1 MREKKPDLRVQNLDP
16 KTRAAAE
23 AAARAFGLT
32 IKEWVGQIIHGRVR
46 AGAAQAPSSTD
57 RPTSTAESREG
68 TQAAPEAP
76 PETAGASPEPSG
88 PAEPVGEPPA
98 RGAEQSTGRDATD
111 EEILAALDALSQ
123 QVDAIE
129 RHMDQ
134 AVTPLGKA
142 VKTLEEQLASL
153 KKPVEAPAEV
163 RDKAPH
169 DASPAAAGTVREAL
183 STPAP
188 GGVSAEEA
196 AAHDKHD
203 KDSPAPVPIAIP
215 TRWLVA
221 AAVLLAG
228 LASAAWVLLWLSQ
241 DSASLDKRIAISDP
255 PPGGAIGVESS
266 PPARVSGEQGA
277 EQMGMAPS
285 AVSAPP
291 KEQLSAREDFGSVE
305 AQTAANPDTVPSALI
320 KSLQDEAAK
329 GDAEAQH
336 DLALIYAQGRGV
348 PKDYPAAAHWLREA
362 ALQGLANAQY
372 NLAALSEKGL
382 GVQQDSL
389 AALLWYLDAAEQG
402 HVLAQYSVGI
412 AYARGRG
419 ILQDYFEAER
429 WLRKAA
435 EQGLAR
441 AQYELGA
448 LHENGF
454 GVPKNDDVAFKWY
467 SLASARGNADA
478 EARVREVAARLT
490 PDRLAEAR
498 ALARE
503 ADGEIPAAPQLTAQA
518 LLLPATSREAAKP
531 TPELISD
538 IQKILIRL
546 DFDPGSPDGIAGE
559 RTTNAIREYQE
570 FVDLEVD
577 GRPSEELLAHMGL
590 FLGEEPP
597 PAGR

>member
-1 MREKKPDLRVQNLDP
+1 MREKKPDLRVQALDP
-16 KTRAAAE
+16 ETRAAAE
-23 AAARAFGLT
+23 AAARASGLT
-32 IKEWVGQIIHGRVR
+32 VEEWVEQIIHGRVR

-88 PAEPVGEPPA
+88 PAEPAGEPPA
-98 RGAEQSTGRDATD
+98 RGAEQSTGWDVTD

-123 QVDAIE
+123 QVDTTE
-129 RHMDQ
+129 RQMDQ

-142 VKTLEEQLASL
+142 VKALEEQLASL
-153 KKPVEAPAEV
+153 KKPAEAPAEV
-163 RDKAPH
+163 RDKEPH
-169 DASPAAAGTVREAL
+169 DPLPATAGTVREAL
-183 STPAP
+183 STLAP

-196 AAHDKHD
+196 EAHDKHD

-241 DSASLDKRIAISDP
+241 DSVPLDKRIAISDP

-277 EQMGMAPS
+277 EQMGMAPP
-285 AVSAPP
+285 AVSVPP
-291 KEQLSAREDFGSVE
+291 GD
-305 AQTAANPDTVPSALI
+305 PPALI

-329 GDAEAQH
+329 GDADAQH

-348 PKDYPAAAHWLREA
+348 PKDYRAAAHWLREA

-372 NLAALSEKGL
+372 NLGALSEKGL

-389 AALLWYLDAAEQG
+389 ATLLWYLDAAEQG

-419 ILQDYFEAER
+419 IPQDYLEAER

-467 SLASARGNADA
+467 SLASARGDADA
-478 EARVREVAARLT
+478 EARMREIAARLT

-503 ADGEIPAAPQLTAQA
+503 ADGETPAAPQLTAPA

>member
-1 MREKKPDLRVQNLDP
+1 MRKKKPDPRVQALDP
-16 KTRAAAE
+16 EIRAAAE
-23 AAARAFGLT
+23 AAARASGLT
-32 IKEWVGQIIHGRVR
+32 VEEWVEQIIHDRVR

-68 TQAAPEAP
+68 TQATPEAP

-88 PAEPVGEPPA
+88 PAEPAGEPPA
-98 RGAEQSTGRDATD
+98 RGAEQSTGWDVTDA
-111 EEILAALDALSQ
+111 EILATLDALSQ
-123 QVDAIE
+123 QVDATE

-142 VKTLEEQLASL
+142 VKALEEQLASL
-153 KKPVEAPAEV
+153 KKPA
-163 RDKAPH
+163 K
-169 DASPAAAGTVREAL
+169 
-183 STPAP
+183 
-188 GGVSAEEA
+188 

-203 KDSPAPVPIAIP
+203 KDSPAAGPIAIP
-215 TRWLVA
+215 TRWLIA
-221 AAVLLAG
+221 AAASLAG
-228 LASAAWVLLWLSQ
+228 LAAAAWVLLWLSQ
-241 DSASLDKRIAISDP
+241 DYASPDKRIAISDP

-266 PPARVSGEQGA
+266 PP
-277 EQMGMAPS
+277 
-285 AVSAPP
+285 
-291 KEQLSAREDFGSVE
+291 KEQLSAREDSGSVE
-305 AQTAANPDTVPSALI
+305 AQTAAKPDTVPSALI

-348 PKDYPAAAHWLREA
+348 PTDYPAAAHWLREA

-503 ADGEIPAAPQLTAQA
+503 ADGEIPAAPQLTASA

>member
-1 MREKKPDLRVQNLDP
+1 M
-16 KTRAAAE
+16 
-23 AAARAFGLT
+23 
-32 IKEWVGQIIHGRVR
+32 
-46 AGAAQAPSSTD
+46 
-57 RPTSTAESREG
+57 
-68 TQAAPEAP
+68 
-76 PETAGASPEPSG
+76 
-88 PAEPVGEPPA
+88 
-98 RGAEQSTGRDATD
+98 
-111 EEILAALDALSQ
+111 
-123 QVDAIE
+123 
-129 RHMDQ
+129 
-134 AVTPLGKA
+134 
-142 VKTLEEQLASL
+142 
-153 KKPVEAPAEV
+153 
-163 RDKAPH
+163 
-169 DASPAAAGTVREAL
+169 
-183 STPAP
+183 
-188 GGVSAEEA
+188 
-196 AAHDKHD
+196 
-203 KDSPAPVPIAIP
+203 
-215 TRWLVA
+215 
-221 AAVLLAG
+221 
-228 LASAAWVLLWLSQ
+228 
-241 DSASLDKRIAISDP
+241 
-255 PPGGAIGVESS
+255 
-266 PPARVSGEQGA
+266 
-277 EQMGMAPS
+277 
-285 AVSAPP
+285 
-291 KEQLSAREDFGSVE
+291 
-305 AQTAANPDTVPSALI
+305 
-320 KSLQDEAAK
+320 
-329 GDAEAQH
+329 
-336 DLALIYAQGRGV
+336 

>member
-1 MREKKPDLRVQNLDP
+1 MREKKPDLRVQALDP
-16 KTRAAAE
+16 ETRAAAE
-23 AAARAFGLT
+23 AAARASGLT
-32 IKEWVGQIIHGRVR
+32 VEEWVEQIIHGRVR

-88 PAEPVGEPPA
+88 PVKPAGEPPA
-98 RGAEQSTGRDATD
+98 RGAEQSTGWDVTD
-111 EEILAALDALSQ
+111 EEILAALDALAQ
-123 QVDAIE
+123 QVDATE
-129 RHMDQ
+129 RHMGQ
-134 AVTPLGKA
+134 VVTPLGKA
-142 VKTLEEQLASL
+142 VKALEEQLASL
-153 KKPVEAPAEV
+153 KKPAEAPAEV

-169 DASPAAAGTVREAL
+169 DPSPAAAGTVREAL

-196 AAHDKHD
+196 EAHDKHD

-228 LASAAWVLLWLSQ
+228 LAAAAWVLLWLSQ
-241 DSASLDKRIAISDP
+241 DYASPDKRIAISDP

-277 EQMGMAPS
+277 EQIGMAPP
-285 AVSAPP
+285 AVSVPP
-291 KEQLSAREDFGSVE
+291 GD
-305 AQTAANPDTVPSALI
+305 PPALI

-329 GDAEAQH
+329 GDADAQH

-348 PKDYPAAAHWLREA
+348 PKDYRAAAHWLREA

-372 NLAALSEKGL
+372 NLGALSEKGL

-419 ILQDYFEAER
+419 IPQDYFAAER

-478 EARVREVAARLT
+478 EARVREIAARLT

-498 ALARE
+498 ALARA
-503 ADGEIPAAPQLTAQA
+503 ADGEILAAPQLTAPA

-538 IQKILIRL
+538 IQKILTRL
-546 DFDPGSPDGIAGE
+546 DFDPGPPDGIAGE

-577 GRPSEELLAHMGL
+577 GRPSEELLAHIHSL
-590 FLGEEPP
+590 LGEEPP

>member
-1 MREKKPDLRVQNLDP
+1 MRKKKPDLRVQALDP
-16 KTRAAAE
+16 ETRAAAE
-23 AAARAFGLT
+23 AAARASGLT
-32 IKEWVGQIIHGRVR
+32 VEEWVEQIIHGRVR

-57 RPTSTAESREG
+57 RPTSTAESRAG

-88 PAEPVGEPPA
+88 PVDPAGEPPA
-98 RGAEQSTGRDATD
+98 RGTEQSTGWDVTD
-111 EEILAALDALSQ
+111 GEILAALDALAQ
-123 QVDAIE
+123 QVDATE
-129 RHMDQ
+129 RHMGQ

-142 VKTLEEQLASL
+142 VKALEEQLASL
-153 KKPVEAPAEV
+153 KKP
-163 RDKAPH
+163 
-169 DASPAAAGTVREAL
+169 
-183 STPAP
+183 
-188 GGVSAEEA
+188 AEEA

-203 KDSPAPVPIAIP
+203 KDSSASAPIAIP

-221 AAVLLAG
+221 AAVSLAG

-241 DSASLDKRIAISDP
+241 DSASPDKRIAISDS
-255 PPGGAIGVESS
+255 PPGGAIAVAS
-266 PPARVSGEQGA
+266 P
-277 EQMGMAPS
+277 
-285 AVSAPP
+285 PP

-305 AQTAANPDTVPSALI
+305 AQTAAKPDTVPPALI

-329 GDAEAQH
+329 GDADAQH

-348 PKDYPAAAHWLREA
+348 PKDYRAAAHWLREA

-372 NLAALSEKGL
+372 NLGALSEKGL

-454 GVPKNDDVAFKWY
+454 GVPKNDDAAFKWY

-478 EARVREVAARLT
+478 EARVREIAARLT

-503 ADGEIPAAPQLTAQA
+503 ADSEIPAAPQLTAPA

-546 DFDPGSPDGIAGE
+546 DFDPGPPDGIAGE

-570 FVDLEVD
+570 FVDFEVD

>member
-1 MREKKPDLRVQNLDP
+1 MREKKPDLRVQDLDP
-16 KTRAAAE
+16 ETRAAAE
-23 AAARAFGLT
+23 AAARAAGLT
-32 IKEWVGQIIHGRVR
+32 VEEWVEQIIHGRVR

-57 RPTSTAESREG
+57 RPTPTAESRDR

-88 PAEPVGEPPA
+88 PAKPAGEPAA
-98 RGAEQSTGRDATD
+98 RGAEQSTGWNVTD

-123 QVDAIE
+123 QVDATE

-142 VKTLEEQLASL
+142 IKALEEQLVSL
-153 KKPVEAPAEV
+153 KKPAEAPAEV
-163 RDKAPH
+163 RGKAPH
-169 DASPAAAGTVREAL
+169 DPSPAAAGTVPKAL

-196 AAHDKHD
+196 EVHDKHD

-241 DSASLDKRIAISDP
+241 DSASLDKRIAISDQ
-255 PPGGAIGVESS
+255 PPGGAIGVESP

-277 EQMGMAPS
+277 EQMGMAPP
-285 AVSAPP
+285 AVFAPP
-291 KEQLSAREDFGSVE
+291 GD
-305 AQTAANPDTVPSALI
+305 PPALI

-329 GDAEAQH
+329 GDADAQH

-348 PKDYPAAAHWLREA
+348 PKDYRAAAHWLREA

-372 NLAALSEKGL
+372 NLGALSEKGL
-382 GVQQDSL
+382 GVQQDPL

-419 ILQDYFEAER
+419 ISQDYFEAER

-467 SLASARGNADA
+467 SLASARGDADA
-478 EARVREVAARLT
+478 EARVREIAARLT

-503 ADGEIPAAPQLTAQA
+503 ADSEIPAAPRLTAPA
-518 LLLPATSREAAKP
+518 LLFPATSRAAAKP

-546 DFDPGSPDGIAGE
+546 DFDPGPPDGVAGE
-559 RTTNAIREYQE
+559 RTVNAIREYQE

-577 GRPSEELLAHMGL
+577 GRPSEELLAHMRL